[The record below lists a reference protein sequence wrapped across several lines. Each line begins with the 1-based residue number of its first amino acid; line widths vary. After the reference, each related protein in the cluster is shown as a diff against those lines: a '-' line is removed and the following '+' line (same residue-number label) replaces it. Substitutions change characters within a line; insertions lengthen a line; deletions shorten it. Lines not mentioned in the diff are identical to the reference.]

1 MFSNLNCISDMGLTL
16 SIPDDV
22 SDSTSVSTRTR
33 TSAGWISRGATLSS
47 KRQRT
52 YTLRDWTTANTPPN
66 AQYSPLPKY
75 VPLYADQLIKQI
87 KTKKIDLYETANNMI
102 NYKQAQ
108 QDAPNTIISYRL
120 KLLKYF
126 RFMHLKPD
134 EDEYNDTVTKIQKG
148 NLQSDGPLDEDI
160 ITSLLEHSTPKYR
173 AIFYLLI
180 TGARPG
186 EISSLKIQDI
196 DFKSTPARVTFE
208 PLSTKTKEP
217 RTTFLSTEAVQR
229 IIYYLR
235 TRATE
240 SQWLFPGFTRDPN
253 TNKKTDS
260 NKPIS
265 SNSAYMMIQQ
275 QFDNLELK
283 QSISHKGTSRRK
295 YHPKVFRT
303 WATNFLKD
311 HEYPADWAEIEAGH
325 KLGVPDH
332 YKPTLEQRAKKW
344 QELIEP
350 HMHFLTP
357 TPPPKGSQ
365 QDRITELKTELK
377 LHKNRLENIEREAQH
392 VPQEWADLSDQQFN
406 EYILFIRAK
415 REQIKDPQH
424 PLANATDN
432 QIIQAIKTINAN
444 ESSIVLKRHQ
454 IT

>member
-1 MFSNLNCISDMGLTL
+1 MQSSYMFSNLNCISDMGLTL

-22 SDSTSVSTRTR
+22 SNSTSVSTRTR
-33 TSAGWISRGATLSS
+33 TSTGWISRGATLSS

-52 YTLRDWTTANTPPN
+52 YTLRDWITANTPQN

-87 KTKKIDLYETANNMI
+87 KTKKLDLYETANNMI

-126 RFMHLKPD
+126 RFMQLKPD

-283 QSISHKGTSRRK
+283 QSISHKGT
-295 YHPKVFRT
+295 
-303 WATNFLKD
+303 
-311 HEYPADWAEIEAGH
+311 
-325 KLGVPDH
+325 
-332 YKPTLEQRAKKW
+332 
-344 QELIEP
+344 
-350 HMHFLTP
+350 
-357 TPPPKGSQ
+357 
-365 QDRITELKTELK
+365 
-377 LHKNRLENIEREAQH
+377 
-392 VPQEWADLSDQQFN
+392 
-406 EYILFIRAK
+406 
-415 REQIKDPQH
+415 
-424 PLANATDN
+424 
-432 QIIQAIKTINAN
+432 
-444 ESSIVLKRHQ
+444 
-454 IT
+454 